1 MHSNNTIFITKHEDV
16 IRRVEELR
24 SRSDELK
31 SKLGYTL
38 KQLWNGERD
47 LGEVNDLSIF
57 TGLKTRFPNFREVIE
72 YFESN
77 AIALH
82 HLGMPFE
89 ANPVLL
95 IGEPG
100 LGKTLF
106 VSELAKAMALPFF
119 DISMNTMSASFALT
133 GGNLQWG
140 DASVGFIAKSLA
152 GSPVANPVIMI
163 DEIDKSKGSPHYNPI
178 NAFYSLLEKHS
189 AQRFKDEALEI
200 EMDVSRV
207 IWVLTGN
214 YIEDIPVPILS
225 RMKIFTIKQPE
236 IEDMPAV
243 IQSIF
248 LKIRDER
255 AYGKAIA
262 SELDES
268 VINRLVDLQPRQ
280 VRMALED
287 AVLTAIMQ
295 HRYTVQVTDIK
306 SQRKE
311 KRHGIGFTA

>member
-1 MHSNNTIFITKHEDV
+1 MDLNNTFYITKHEDV
-16 IRRVEELR
+16 VRRVEELR
-24 SRSDELK
+24 SRSDDLK
-31 SKLGYTL
+31 AKLGYTL

-47 LGEVNDLSIF
+47 LVKVNDHNIF
-57 TGLKTRFPNFREVIE
+57 AGLKTRFPNFREVIE
-72 YFESN
+72 YFEGN
-77 AIALH
+77 AIGLQ

-106 VSELAKAMALPFF
+106 VSELAKVMGLPFF
-119 DISMNTMSASFALT
+119 DISMNIVSASFALT

-140 DASVGFIAKSLA
+140 DACVGFIAKAMA
-152 GSPVANPVIMI
+152 GSPIANPVIMI
-163 DEIDKSKGSPHYNPI
+163 DEIDKSKGSSHYNPI

-214 YIEDIPVPILS
+214 YIEDIPAPILS
-225 RMKIFTIKQPE
+225 RMKVFTINQPA

-243 IQSIF
+243 IRSIF

-255 AYGKAIA
+255 VYGKAIA

-268 VINRLVDLQPRQ
+268 VINMLVDMQPRH
-280 VRMALED
+280 VRIALED
-287 AVLTAIMQ
+287 AVLTAIRQ
-295 HRYTVQVTDIK
+295 NRYTIETSDIK
-306 SQRKE
+306 SPRKE
-311 KRHGIGFTA
+311 KRRGIGFTN